1 MDMIKTSK
9 EPKQRKGKRRK
20 LTIQD
25 LEAIADCV
33 ATMKL
38 TETEACLHLDIPVQ
52 QWQCWKSR
60 AKHSARFE
68 SIITRTR
75 ANSIAG
81 LVSKI
86 QRAGDDQEI
95 TLPNGKVINK
105 RGDWRAPAWLL
116 EKTAPQFAPAQSA
129 PPATV
134 SIQIGLVHDQL
145 KRVIGFA
152 NESGTALL
160 PASSDIVADDDNGQF
175 KRHLNNVK
183 MPIRKQAD

>member
-1 MDMIKTSK
+1 MIKTAK
-9 EPKQRKGKRRK
+9 EPKQRKGRRRK

-25 LEAIADCV
+25 AEAIARLV
-33 ATMKL
+33 ATRKM
-38 TETEACLHLDIPVQ
+38 TESEAAIMLDIPTQ
-52 QWQCWKSR
+52 QWQVWKCR
-60 AKHSARFE
+60 GKHSANFE

-75 ANSIAG
+75 ANMIDG

-86 QRAGDDQEI
+86 EQAGDDQEI
-95 TLPNGKVINK
+95 TLPNGKIINK

-116 EKTAPQFAPAQSA
+116 EKTAPQFAPAQTA

-145 KRVIGFA
+145 KRVIGFSNPSPA
-152 NESGTALL
+152 ALL
-160 PASSDIVADDDNGQF
+160 PAASDIVADDGQTSL
-175 KRHLNNVK
+175 KRHLSKVK